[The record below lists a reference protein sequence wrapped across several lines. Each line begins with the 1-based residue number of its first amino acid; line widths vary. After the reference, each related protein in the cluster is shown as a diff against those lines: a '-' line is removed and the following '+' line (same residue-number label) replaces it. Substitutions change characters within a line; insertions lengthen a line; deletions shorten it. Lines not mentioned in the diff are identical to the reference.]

1 MHRGPCTQAHGKR
14 KIVVPPALGYGVAG
28 HTHTTGMTKVVVPPN
43 STLLFYVELLQ
54 AGKYASKRHPEVN
67 HEEL

>member
-1 MHRGPCTQAHGKR
+1 M
-14 KIVVPPALGYGVAG
+14 VPPALGYGVAG

-54 AGKYASKRHPEVN
+54 AGRYATKPQADFD

>member
-28 HTHTTGMTKVVVPPN
+28 HTHTTGMTTVVVPPN

-54 AGKYASKRHPEVN
+54 AGRYATKPQADFD